1 MGEVADAHAPATA
14 PAAEP
19 ACCIARNT
27 ELARPIVPPDMLF
40 DVDTAYGRGRVTHP
54 GRTIRT
60 EPNPK
65 KKKTCTNGIGTNIYG
80 LLD

>member
-1 MGEVADAHAPATA
+1 M
-14 PAAEP
+14 
-19 ACCIARNT
+19 
-27 ELARPIVPPDMLF
+27 PPDMLF

-60 EPNPK
+60 EPHPK
-65 KKKTCTNGIGTNIYG
+65 KKKPCTNGIGTNIYG